1 MSVRGRR
8 EPLLQRGQ
16 ELIEPYV
23 SLQSLPALTRLHEIE
38 SLFDLGLF
46 VGTTIGSTRRE
57 PVNGWR
63 WKMNSNRTKSRIFA
77 AYGSL

>member
-1 MSVRGRR
+1 MSARGRR

-46 VGTTIGSTRRE
+46 S
-57 PVNGWR
+57 
-63 WKMNSNRTKSRIFA
+63 KSRRA
-77 AYGSL
+77 HGGDMAQSTAQLAMSRGG